1 MLAANNITL
10 TAGSNTRRQFLS
22 PIEYKFSLILISLG
36 FSLEDISKF
45 FLIYEQYDKHLKN
58 LVIIKQKRLASK
70 KSNKNYKKHYK
81 NNNTLSPN
89 KSIKKYNK
97 NNNTLSTNKNYKK
110 RSFKNQ
116 KVNRNL
122 KQISP
127 FSSLGNKREFTTSI
141 VVNKDNN
148 NSTSP
153 KLTIKGER
161 KREIKLDLQTNI
173 KKV

>member
-70 KSNKNYKKHYK
+70 KSNKKHYNKNKNYKNYKKHYK

-97 NNNTLSTNKNYKK
+97 NNNTLSTNKNY
-110 RSFKNQ
+110 
-116 KVNRNL
+116 
-122 KQISP
+122 
-127 FSSLGNKREFTTSI
+127 
-141 VVNKDNN
+141 
-148 NSTSP
+148 
-153 KLTIKGER
+153 
-161 KREIKLDLQTNI
+161 
-173 KKV
+173 